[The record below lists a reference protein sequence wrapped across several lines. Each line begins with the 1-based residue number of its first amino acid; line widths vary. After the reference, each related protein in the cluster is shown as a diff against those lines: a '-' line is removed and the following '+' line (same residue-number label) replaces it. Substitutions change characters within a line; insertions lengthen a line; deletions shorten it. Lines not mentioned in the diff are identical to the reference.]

1 MSLLWRPKGVNKK
14 LYFVCKQVNT
24 FYAEGAMEEYITD
37 AEFQIL
43 MEEILE
49 KLKKR
54 QITECTQLLEQVMKD
69 AEENEKYIDH
79 TYIGQV
85 KSKKRLTKISEIT
98 AMLEQMTSEQI
109 DNVHCYT
116 VNEFDEPNH
125 EAEAL
130 EAIVRLSKEHA
141 RMQNE

>member
-1 MSLLWRPKGVNKK
+1 
-14 LYFVCKQVNT
+14 
-24 FYAEGAMEEYITD
+24 MEEYITD
-37 AEFQIL
+37 AEFQTL
-43 MEEILE
+43 MEEILD
-49 KLKKR
+49 KLKNN
-54 QITECTQLLEQVMKD
+54 QITECQKLLEQIMKD
-69 AEENEKYIDH
+69 AEENEKYIDR

-85 KSKKRLTKISEIT
+85 KIKKRLTKISEIT
-98 AMLEQMTSEQI
+98 TMLEKMTSEQI

-141 RMQNE
+141 HGKNG

>member
-1 MSLLWRPKGVNKK
+1 
-14 LYFVCKQVNT
+14 
-24 FYAEGAMEEYITD
+24 MEEYITEV
-37 AEFQIL
+37 EFQTL

-49 KLKKR
+49 MLKNQ

-85 KSKKRLTKISEIT
+85 KSRKRLTKISEIT
-98 AMLEQMTSEQI
+98 TMLEQMTSEQI

-125 EAEAL
+125 EAKAL
-130 EAIVRLSKEHA
+130 EAIVRLSREKV
-141 RMQNE
+141 RMQMQNE

>member
-1 MSLLWRPKGVNKK
+1 MSLDMEV
-14 LYFVCKQVNT
+14 V
-24 FYAEGAMEEYITD
+24 MEEYITE
-37 AEFQIL
+37 AEFQTL

-49 KLKKR
+49 KLKNH

-69 AEENEKYIDH
+69 AEENEKYIDR

-85 KSKKRLTKISEIT
+85 KSKKRLTKIAEIT
-98 AMLEQMTSEQI
+98 SMMEQMTSEQI

-130 EAIVRLSKEHA
+130 EAIVRLSKEYA
-141 RMQNE
+141 RMKNG